1 MIFNQMVPIV
11 SVSAVLSLATYL
23 ATPNIAKKLKAM
35 NIFGIDVHKRNKP
48 KVAEMGGVAIL
59 PPAIALFMFA
69 YAVTLSPVILL
80 VTLSTALFAAYGIA
94 DDMLKLQ
101 KYPKMAISAGIG
113 ALLLGLANTPFLLF
127 IPLLV
132 IVMGI
137 GNTFN
142 LFAGFNGLEMGTS
155 TSTAFFF
162 SVLCLMTGNIIP
174 FYMSFGMFL
183 ILFSFLLHNKYPAK
197 IFPGNIGTFTV
208 GGFFVGVTLY
218 FGLIHLLLP
227 LLVLHMADIFI
238 KGISA
243 GYFSSSEKV
252 RTRVGKNDILV
263 PRSDYLS
270 LSRIVLRK
278 KPMNEKQLVR
288 FFWSLSLMVG
298 IFTVIATGVML

>member
-1 MIFNQMVPIV
+1 MIVNQMIPIV
-11 SVSAVLSLATYL
+11 SVSAMLSLVTYF
-23 ATPNIAKKLKAM
+23 ATPNIARKLKKM
-35 NIFGIDVHKRNKP
+35 NILGIDVHKRSKP

-69 YAVTLSPVILL
+69 YVVTLSPIILL
-80 VTLSTALFAAYGIA
+80 VTLSTALFAAYGIL
-94 DDMLKLQ
+94 DDVMKLQ
-101 KYPKMAISAGIG
+101 KYPKMAISVGIG
-113 ALLLGLANTPFLLF
+113 TLLLALANTPLLLF

-132 IVMGI
+132 LLVGI

-142 LFAGFNGLEMGTS
+142 TFAGFNGLEVGTG

-162 SVLCLMTGNIIP
+162 SILCFMTGNIIP

-208 GGFFVGVTLY
+208 GGFFVGITLY

-227 LLVLHMADIFI
+227 LLVLHIADTLI
-238 KGISA
+238 KGFSA

-270 LSRIVLRK
+270 LVRLVLRK

-288 FFWSLSLMVG
+288 FFWSLSVLVG
-298 IFTVIATGVML
+298 IVTVIATGVML